1 MTKRRPYNLMEY
13 VSCGLEEVN
22 FREGFPGGSEGKA
35 SACNARSP
43 GEGNGNPL
51 QYCCLEKSMDRR
63 SLVDYS
69 PWDRK
74 ESDRTEQLHFT
85 SLQTSENRDQEMA
98 TNVTDSKT
106 KARSRVL
113 TEHSD
118 SNLK

>member
-1 MTKRRPYNLMEY
+1 MEY

-22 FREGFPGGSEGKA
+22 FRKGFPGGSEGKA
-35 SACNARSP
+35 SACNAGSP